1 MAESISSYNFL
12 YHQLTLLY
20 FAVKYVIYKSK
31 VLIFSHITLIT
42 VSIICL
48 IFLQSFSSFKNQGI
62 NLTLMEEVVLT
73 QWNHEPCHV
82 GPPKMDRSW
91 WKILTKH
98 GPLEKG
104 MPNRFSI
111 LALRTP
117 WTVWK
122 GKKKTNI
129 TLKDELPRLV
139 GARYAIGEEW
149 RDNSRQNEEME
160 PKRKQHPVVVMW
172 CDWWWK

>member
-73 QWNHEPCHV
+73 Q
-82 GPPKMDRSW
+82 
-91 WKILTKH
+91 
-98 GPLEKG
+98 
-104 MPNRFSI
+104 
-111 LALRTP
+111 
-117 WTVWK
+117 
-122 GKKKTNI
+122 
-129 TLKDELPRLV
+129 
-139 GARYAIGEEW
+139 
-149 RDNSRQNEEME
+149 
-160 PKRKQHPVVVMW
+160 
-172 CDWWWK
+172 